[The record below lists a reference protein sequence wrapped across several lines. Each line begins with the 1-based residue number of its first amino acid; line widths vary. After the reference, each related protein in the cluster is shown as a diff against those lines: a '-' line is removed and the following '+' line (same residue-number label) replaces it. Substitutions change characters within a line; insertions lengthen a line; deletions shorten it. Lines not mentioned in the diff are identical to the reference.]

1 MKKKLLAALTA
12 KCKQYGLTPKA
23 IEELVEIGASDL
35 TEEATDDEIAAKVDS
50 LVPYAKA
57 MQGEITRKSRKK
69 SSAKPSKDEGD
80 GEEEDGE
87 TGEDDEP
94 AWMKKVNERLE
105 ALETENKTLKEE
117 KAKTERASLIADKA
131 KKLGIPEYLVKRM
144 SFAED
149 ADLDKELS
157 DLKQDLVNNNLMPK
171 DRSHELGTSEE
182 EAKAAAEAWAQ
193 TLPDKK

>member
-23 IEELVEIGASDL
+23 IEELVEIGASGL

-131 KKLGIPEYLVKRM
+131 KKHGIPEYLVKRM

>member
-69 SSAKPSKDEGD
+69 SSTKPSKDEGD

-87 TGEDDEP
+87 PGEDDEP
-94 AWMKKVNERLE
+94 AWMKKFNERLE
-105 ALETENKTLKEE
+105 SLETENKTLKEE

-131 KKLGIPEYLVKRM
+131 KKLGIPDYLVKRM

-157 DLKQDLVNNNLMPK
+157 DFKQELVNNNLMPK

>member
-23 IEELVEIGASDL
+23 IEELVELGASDL
-35 TEEATDDEIAAKVDS
+35 TDEATDDEIAAKVDS
-50 LVPYAKA
+50 LVPYARL
-57 MQGEITRKSRKK
+57 MQGEITRKTRKK
-69 SSAKPSKDEGD
+69 SSAKPSKDEGN

-87 TGEDDEP
+87 NGEDDEP
-94 AWMKKVNERLE
+94 AWMKKFNERLE
-105 ALETENKTLKEE
+105 ALETENKMLKEE
-117 KAKTERASLIADKA
+117 KAKTERASLIADKS

-157 DLKQDLVNNNLMPK
+157 DLKQDLVNDNLMPK

>member
-94 AWMKKVNERLE
+94 AWMKKVNERLD

-117 KAKTERASLIADKA
+117 KAKTERVSLIADKA

>member
-23 IEELVEIGASDL
+23 IEELVELGASDL
-35 TEEATDDEIAAKVDS
+35 TDEATDDEIAAKVDS
-50 LVPYAKA
+50 LVPYARL
-57 MQGEITRKSRKK
+57 MQGEITRKTRKK
-69 SSAKPSKDEGD
+69 SSAKPSKDEGN

-87 TGEDDEP
+87 NGEDDEP
-94 AWMKKVNERLE
+94 AWMKKFNERLE

-157 DLKQDLVNNNLMPK
+157 DLKQDLVNDNLMPK

>member
-23 IEELVEIGASDL
+23 IEELVEIGASGL

-69 SSAKPSKDEGD
+69 SSAKPSKDEGN

>member
-69 SSAKPSKDEGD
+69 SSTKPSKDEGD

-87 TGEDDEP
+87 PGEDDEP
-94 AWMKKVNERLE
+94 AWMKKFNERLE
-105 ALETENKTLKEE
+105 SLETENKTLKEE

-131 KKLGIPEYLVKRM
+131 KKLGIPDYLVKRM

>member
-69 SSAKPSKDEGD
+69 SSTKPSKDEGD

-87 TGEDDEP
+87 PGEDDEP
-94 AWMKKVNERLE
+94 AWMKKFNERLE
-105 ALETENKTLKEE
+105 ALEIENKTLKEE

-131 KKLGIPEYLVKRM
+131 KKLGIPDYLVKRM

-157 DLKQDLVNNNLMPK
+157 DFKQELVNNNLMPK

>member
-1 MKKKLLAALTA
+1 M
-12 KCKQYGLTPKA
+12 
-23 IEELVEIGASDL
+23 
-35 TEEATDDEIAAKVDS
+35 DE
-50 LVPYAKA
+50 
-57 MQGEITRKSRKK
+57 
-69 SSAKPSKDEGD
+69 
-80 GEEEDGE
+80 
-87 TGEDDEP
+87 
-94 AWMKKVNERLE
+94 KVNERLE

>member
-23 IEELVEIGASDL
+23 IEELVEIGASGL

-69 SSAKPSKDEGD
+69 LSAKPSKDEGD

>member
-23 IEELVEIGASDL
+23 IEELVEIGASGL

-117 KAKTERASLIADKA
+117 KAKTERASLVADKA

>member
-23 IEELVEIGASDL
+23 IEELVEIGASGL
-35 TEEATDDEIAAKVDS
+35 TEEATDDEIAAKVES

-69 SSAKPSKDEGD
+69 SSAKPSKDEGN

>member
-23 IEELVEIGASDL
+23 IEELVEIGASGL

-94 AWMKKVNERLE
+94 AWMKEVNERLE

>member
-23 IEELVEIGASDL
+23 IEELVEIGASGL

-69 SSAKPSKDEGD
+69 SSAKPSKDEGN

-157 DLKQDLVNNNLMPK
+157 DIKQDLVNNNLMPK

>member
-1 MKKKLLAALTA
+1 MTA

-35 TEEATDDEIAAKVDS
+35 TDEATDDDIAAKVDS

-69 SSAKPSKDEGD
+69 SSTKPSKGEGD

-87 TGEDDEP
+87 TSEDEIP
-94 AWMKKVNERLE
+94 GWMKPFTERLN

-117 KAKTERASLIADKA
+117 KAKSERASLIADKA
-131 KKLGIPEYLVKRM
+131 KKLGIPDYLVKRLHLDDNADID
-144 SFAED
+144 AE
-149 ADLDKELS
+149 LTGF
-157 DLKQDLVNNNLMPK
+157 KQDLVNNNLMPK
-171 DRSHELGTSEE
+171 DRSHELGNSEE
-182 EAKAAAEAWAQ
+182 ESKAAAKEWAQ
-193 TLPDKK
+193 SLPDKK

>member
-69 SSAKPSKDEGD
+69 SSTKPSKDEGD

-87 TGEDDEP
+87 PGEDDEP
-94 AWMKKVNERLE
+94 AWMKKFNERLE
-105 ALETENKTLKEE
+105 SLETENKTLKEE

-131 KKLGIPEYLVKRM
+131 KKLGIPDYLVKRM

-157 DLKQDLVNNNLMPK
+157 DFKQELVNNNLMPK

-182 EAKAAAEAWAQ
+182 EAKAAAGK
-193 TLPDKK
+193 PRRG

>member
-23 IEELVEIGASDL
+23 IEELVELGASDL
-35 TEEATDDEIAAKVDS
+35 TDEATDDEIAAKVDS
-50 LVPYAKA
+50 LVPYARL
-57 MQGEITRKSRKK
+57 MQGEITRKTRKK
-69 SSAKPSKDEGD
+69 SSAKPSKDEGN

-87 TGEDDEP
+87 NGEDDEP
-94 AWMKKVNERLE
+94 AWMKKFNERLE
-105 ALETENKTLKEE
+105 ALETENKMLKEE

-157 DLKQDLVNNNLMPK
+157 DLKQDLVNDNLMPK

>member
-23 IEELVEIGASDL
+23 IEELVEIGASGL

-69 SSAKPSKDEGD
+69 SSTKPSKDEGD

-87 TGEDDEP
+87 PGEDDEP
-94 AWMKKVNERLE
+94 AWMKKFNERLE
-105 ALETENKTLKEE
+105 SLETENKTLKEE

-131 KKLGIPEYLVKRM
+131 KKLGIPDYLVKRM

-157 DLKQDLVNNNLMPK
+157 DFKQELVNNNLMPK

>member
-1 MKKKLLAALTA
+1 MKKKLTTALSA

-35 TEEATDDEIAAKVDS
+35 TDEATDDEIAAKVDS

-69 SSAKPSKDEGD
+69 SSAKPSKDEGN

-87 TGEDDEP
+87 IGEDVEP
-94 AWMKKVNERLE
+94 AWMKKFNERLE

-117 KAKTERASLIADKA
+117 KAKTERTSLIADKA
-131 KKLGIPEYLVKRM
+131 KKLGIPDYLVKRM
-144 SFAED
+144 SFADD

-157 DLKQDLVNNNLMPK
+157 DFKQELVNNNLMPK

>member
-69 SSAKPSKDEGD
+69 SSTKPSKDEGD

>member
-12 KCKQYGLTPKA
+12 KCKQYGLTPKG

-35 TEEATDDEIAAKVDS
+35 TDEATDDEIAAKVDS

-69 SSAKPSKDEGD
+69 SSAKPSKGEGD

-87 TGEDDEP
+87 TGEDEIP
-94 AWMKKVNERLE
+94 AWMKPFTERLN

-117 KAKTERASLIADKA
+117 KAKSERASLIADKA
-131 KKLGIPEYLVKRM
+131 KKLGIPDYLVKRLHL
-144 SFAED
+144 ADD
-149 ADLDKELS
+149 ADVDAELTS
-157 DLKQDLVNNNLMPK
+157 FKQDLVNNNLMPK
-171 DRSHELGTSEE
+171 DRSHELGNSEE
-182 EAKAAAEAWAQ
+182 ESKAAAKAWAQ
-193 TLPDKK
+193 SLPDKK

>member
-23 IEELVEIGASDL
+23 IEELVEIGASGL

-131 KKLGIPEYLVKRM
+131 KKLGIPDYLVKRM

>member
-94 AWMKKVNERLE
+94 AWMKKVNERLD

>member
-1 MKKKLLAALTA
+1 
-12 KCKQYGLTPKA
+12 
-23 IEELVEIGASDL
+23 
-35 TEEATDDEIAAKVDS
+35 
-50 LVPYAKA
+50 
-57 MQGEITRKSRKK
+57 
-69 SSAKPSKDEGD
+69 
-80 GEEEDGE
+80 
-87 TGEDDEP
+87 
-94 AWMKKVNERLE
+94 
-105 ALETENKTLKEE
+105 
-117 KAKTERASLIADKA
+117 
-131 KKLGIPEYLVKRM
+131 M

>member
-23 IEELVEIGASDL
+23 IEELVEIGASGL

-105 ALETENKTLKEE
+105 ALETENNTLKEE

>member
-69 SSAKPSKDEGD
+69 SSTKPSKDEGD

-87 TGEDDEP
+87 PGEDDEP
-94 AWMKKVNERLE
+94 AWMKKFNERLE

-131 KKLGIPEYLVKRM
+131 KKLGIPDYLVKRM

-157 DLKQDLVNNNLMPK
+157 DFKQELVNNNLMPK

>member
-23 IEELVEIGASDL
+23 IEELVEIGASGL

-69 SSAKPSKDEGD
+69 SSTKPSKDEGD

-87 TGEDDEP
+87 PGEDDEP
-94 AWMKKVNERLE
+94 AWMKKFNERLE
-105 ALETENKTLKEE
+105 SLETENKTLKEE

-131 KKLGIPEYLVKRM
+131 KKLGIPDYLVKRM

>member
-35 TEEATDDEIAAKVDS
+35 SEEATDDEIAAKVDS

>member
-23 IEELVEIGASDL
+23 IEELVEIGASGL

>member
-23 IEELVEIGASDL
+23 IEELVEIGASGL

-157 DLKQDLVNNNLMPK
+157 DIKQDLVNNNLMPK

>member
-23 IEELVEIGASDL
+23 IEELVEIGASGL

-182 EAKAAAEAWAQ
+182 EAKAAAEACVANS
-193 TLPDKK
+193 

>member
-23 IEELVEIGASDL
+23 IEELVEIGASGL

-69 SSAKPSKDEGD
+69 SSAKPSKDEGN

-105 ALETENKTLKEE
+105 ALETENKTFKEE

>member
-1 MKKKLLAALTA
+1 M
-12 KCKQYGLTPKA
+12 
-23 IEELVEIGASDL
+23 
-35 TEEATDDEIAAKVDS
+35 DS

-69 SSAKPSKDEGD
+69 SSTKPSKDEGD

-87 TGEDDEP
+87 PGEDDEP
-94 AWMKKVNERLE
+94 AWMKKFNERLE
-105 ALETENKTLKEE
+105 SLETENKTLKEE

-131 KKLGIPEYLVKRM
+131 KKLGIPDYLVKRM

-157 DLKQDLVNNNLMPK
+157 DFKQELVNNNLMPK

>member
-23 IEELVEIGASDL
+23 IEELVEIGASGL

-94 AWMKKVNERLE
+94 AWMKKFNERLE
-105 ALETENKTLKEE
+105 SLETENKTLKEE

>member
-23 IEELVEIGASDL
+23 IEELVEIGASGL

-94 AWMKKVNERLE
+94 AWMKKFNERLE

-131 KKLGIPEYLVKRM
+131 KKHGIPEYLVKRM

>member
-23 IEELVEIGASDL
+23 IEELVELGASDL
-35 TEEATDDEIAAKVDS
+35 TDEATDDEIAAKVDS
-50 LVPYAKA
+50 LVPYARL
-57 MQGEITRKSRKK
+57 MQGEITRKTRKK
-69 SSAKPSKDEGD
+69 SSAKPSKDEGN

-87 TGEDDEP
+87 NGEDDEP
-94 AWMKKVNERLE
+94 AWMKKFNERLE
-105 ALETENKTLKEE
+105 ALETENKMLKEE

-144 SFAED
+144 PFAED

-157 DLKQDLVNNNLMPK
+157 DLKQDLVNDNLMPK

>member
-35 TEEATDDEIAAKVDS
+35 TEESTDDEIAAKVDS

-80 GEEEDGE
+80 GEGGDGE

-94 AWMKKVNERLE
+94 AWMKKFNERLE

-131 KKLGIPEYLVKRM
+131 KKHGIPEYLVKRM